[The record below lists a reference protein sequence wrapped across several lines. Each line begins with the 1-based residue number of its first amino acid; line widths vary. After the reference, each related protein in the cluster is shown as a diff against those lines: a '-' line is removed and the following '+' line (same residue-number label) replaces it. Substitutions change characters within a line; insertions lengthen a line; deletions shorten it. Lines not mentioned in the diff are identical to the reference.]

1 MIVGLDHVS
10 LLIKN
15 KTEALAFYCH
25 LLGLEE
31 IDRPVLGFDGIWLR
45 LGQAQ
50 SLHLMCLP
58 STETGQL
65 APAHAG
71 RDRHI
76 ALLVNSLEQAK
87 QRLNQAQVPF
97 TTSRSGR
104 ASIFCRD
111 PDGNGIELMQMP

>member
-15 KTEALAFYCH
+15 KTAALAFYCH

-31 IDRPVLGFDGIWLR
+31 IDRPVLDFDGVWLR

-58 STETGQL
+58 SAENGKL

-97 TTSRSGR
+97 TTSQSGR

-111 PDGNGIELMQMP
+111 PDGNGIELMQAP

>member
-10 LLIKN
+10 VLIEN
-15 KTEALAFYCH
+15 KAVALAFYCQ
-25 LLGLEE
+25 LLGLQE
-31 IDRPVLGFDGIWLR
+31 IERPILGFDGAWLR

-58 STETGQL
+58 KADGQHF
-65 APAHAG
+65 APEHAG

-76 ALLVNSLEQAK
+76 ALIVDSLELAK
-87 QRLNQAQVPF
+87 QRLVEAQVPF
-97 TTSRSGR
+97 TLSRSGR

-111 PDGNGIELMQMP
+111 PDGNGIELMAAH